1 MEPERRMRTRC
12 LIGFA
17 FLMVST
23 SYAADDLTVVVHY
36 DAAGADAGA
45 TRKSFQ
51 VRRGQILPV
60 DDLEYGDTVEGALV
74 EVRGSS
80 GAASDCHVQAQY
92 QTSVMVANK
101 GPHVDLLDWVHFTS
115 DWRDARRVKKKG
127 FRIPTLDDA
136 ERSRFPFVPAWELR
150 DAVLTR
156 AGPGWAELVKDVE
169 TPHDPPSSVDVSV
182 FRLRVVC
189 GAGGTD
195 EIFATLEFEIPMG
208 C

>member
-1 MEPERRMRTRC
+1 MRPRC
-12 LIGFA
+12 LVGFA
-17 FLMVST
+17 FLMVGT
-23 SYAADDLTVVVHY
+23 LHTVDDLTVVVHY

-51 VRRGQILPV
+51 VMRGQILTV
-60 DDLEYGDTVEGALV
+60 DDLELGDTVEGALV
-74 EVRGSS
+74 ELRVPA
-80 GAASDCHVQAQY
+80 GAASDCRVQAQY
-92 QTSVMVANK
+92 ETSVTVANE
-101 GPHVDLLDWVHFTS
+101 GPHLDLLDWVHFTS
-115 DWRDARRVKKKG
+115 NWRDARRVKKQG

-156 AGPGWAELVKDVE
+156 GGPGWADLVKDVE
-169 TPHDPPSSVDVSV
+169 TPHDPPASVDVSV

-195 EIFATLEFEIPMG
+195 DIFATLEVQIPMG